1 MFFIHVEGI
10 FGKTKYIKI
19 RKEKGKGEGKMQK
32 FIWFYVGVMIVLI
45 VGNALQIG
53 TRKERKILNW
63 FQIIIYTGILIWY
76 VTEVVKGVMSNY
88 FFFTT
93 SLLFLLSFS
102 IELWQLIAK
111 EKREFLDIVFFLI
124 SGIPIVLSI
133 ALLSGMFL

>member
-1 MFFIHVEGI
+1 
-10 FGKTKYIKI
+10 
-19 RKEKGKGEGKMQK
+19 MQK

-45 VGNALQIG
+45 VGNAIQIG
-53 TRKERKILNW
+53 TRKERKTLNW

-111 EKREFLDIVFFLI
+111 EKREFLDVVFFLI
-124 SGIPIVLSI
+124 SVIPIVLSI

>member
-1 MFFIHVEGI
+1 MD
-10 FGKTKYIKI
+10 KY
-19 RKEKGKGEGKMQK
+19 M
-32 FIWFYVGVMIVLI
+32 WFYVGVMVILI
-45 VGNALQIG
+45 IGNALQIG

-63 FQIIIYTGILIWY
+63 FQIIIYAGILIWY

-111 EKREFLDIVFFLI
+111 EKREFLDVVFFLI
-124 SGIPIVLSI
+124 SVIPIVLSI

>member
-1 MFFIHVEGI
+1 ME
-10 FGKTKYIKI
+10 
-19 RKEKGKGEGKMQK
+19 R
-32 FIWFYVGVMIVLI
+32 FIWFYVGVMVILI
-45 VGNALQIG
+45 IGNALQIG

-63 FQIIIYTGILIWY
+63 FQIVIYAGILIWY

-111 EKREFLDIVFFLI
+111 EKREFLDVVFFLI
-124 SGIPIVLSI
+124 SVIPIVLSI

>member
-1 MFFIHVEGI
+1 MD
-10 FGKTKYIKI
+10 KY
-19 RKEKGKGEGKMQK
+19 M
-32 FIWFYVGVMIVLI
+32 WFYVGVMVILI
-45 VGNALQIG
+45 IGNALQIG

-63 FQIIIYTGILIWY
+63 FQIVIYAGILIWY

-111 EKREFLDIVFFLI
+111 EKREFLDVVFFLI
-124 SGIPIVLSI
+124 SVIPIVLSI